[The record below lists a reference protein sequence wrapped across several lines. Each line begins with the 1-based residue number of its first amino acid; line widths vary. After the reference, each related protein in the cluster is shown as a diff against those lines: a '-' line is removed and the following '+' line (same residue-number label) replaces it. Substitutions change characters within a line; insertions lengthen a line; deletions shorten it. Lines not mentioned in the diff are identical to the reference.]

1 MKAVL
6 LSIQPKWCELIARG
20 KKTIEV
26 RKTRPKIETPFKCY
40 IYMTATKE
48 RCRLW
53 EYITAYQNSKGDIL
67 NGSQKVIG
75 EFVCDRIVDIKINS
89 DDCGNYWHEWNDEC
103 DIEDMCLSYEEL
115 ETYLGKFIGY
125 GWHIS
130 DLKIYDKPRE
140 LGEFW
145 LYNDELNKRYEH
157 DENFCCYDGTDENGE
172 ATTDC
177 DGENINNCYLC
188 WEEWSGWC
196 HKLTRPPQ
204 SWCYVEEI

>member
-6 LSIQPKWCELIARG
+6 ISIQPKWCELIASE

-53 EYITAYQNSKGDIL
+53 EYITAYQNSKGEIL

-75 EFVCDRIVDIKINS
+75 GFICDRIEEF
-89 DDCGNYWHEWNDEC
+89 HEWQ
-103 DIEDMCLSYEEL
+103 LSPS
-115 ETYLGKFIGY
+115 GKFQEYEQRDLDRFLKESCISFEDVCEYRRNMPYYKPLY

-130 DLKIYDKPRE
+130 DLKIYDKPKE
-140 LGEFW
+140 LGEFRKPCDFAYDCCVCQRAVYKQ
-145 LYNDELNKRYEH
+145 LAAGEMIFNGCNDK
-157 DENFCCYDGTDENGE
+157 
-172 ATTDC
+172 
-177 DGENINNCYLC
+177 I
-188 WEEWSGWC
+188 
-196 HKLTRPPQ
+196 TRPPQ
-204 SWCYVEEI
+204 SWCYVEEL

>member
-6 LSIQPKWCELIARG
+6 MSIHPKWCEKIFNG
-20 KKTIEV
+20 EKTIEV

-75 EFVCDRIVDIKINS
+75 SFVCDRVEEYTFSGYNARYRIN
-89 DDCGNYWHEWNDEC
+89 DADLAKT
-103 DIEDMCLSYEEL
+103 CLNHPELISY
-115 ETYLGKFIGY
+115 GKGKDLH

-130 DLKIYDKPRE
+130 DLKIYDKPKE
-140 LGEFW
+140 LGGFSYPAEHNFT
-145 LYNDELNKRYEH
+145 KRTIKESR
-157 DENFCCYDGTDENGE
+157 EMGF
-172 ATTDC
+172 
-177 DGENINNCYLC
+177 I
-188 WEEWSGWC
+188 C
-196 HKLTRPPQ
+196 HGVYITRPPQ
-204 SWCYVEEI
+204 SWCYVEVKK